1 MPIKL
6 IATDLDGTLMAG
18 DHLTVTERTRQ
29 ALYAA
34 HEKGVKIAIATGR
47 TLDFID
53 HVTNQID
60 FVDYV
65 IFSNGASVFDRNA
78 GKTIYTNHIVPDSV
92 ERILDFLNSLPVYY
106 NLYFD
111 GGMYIQKNKLGY
123 YENHELPQA
132 FLDSY
137 MKKAHICPSLAQA
150 AKGKSAES
158 VAVFSLPDSRRAEI
172 SDFLASEGL
181 VLTSSMPREVEATA
195 NGADKGSALSGLCSL
210 LGFSAKDAMSFG
222 DSGNDITMLSAAGYS
237 FAMENGEDIC
247 KKTAANIAPP
257 NTEDG
262 VARMVEKYVLGL

>member
-18 DHLTVTERTRQ
+18 DHLTVTERTRK
-29 ALYAA
+29 ALSAA

-53 HVTNQID
+53 NVTNQID

-65 IFSNGASVFDRNA
+65 IFSNGASVFDRSA
-78 GKTIYTNHIVPDSV
+78 GKTIYANHIVPGSV
-92 ERILDFLNSLPVYY
+92 ERILGFLDSLPVYY

-111 GGMYIQKNKLGY
+111 GGMYIQENKLGY
-123 YENHELPQA
+123 YENHGLPQA
-132 FLDSY
+132 FLESY
-137 MKKAHICPSLAQA
+137 MKKAHVCKNLADA

-158 VAVFSLPDSRRAEI
+158 VAVFSLTDSRRAEV
-172 SDFLASEGL
+172 SDFLSSEGL
-181 VLTSSMPREVEATA
+181 AITSSMPREVEATA
-195 NGADKGSALSGLCSL
+195 DGADKGSALNGLCSL
-210 LGFSAKDAMSFG
+210 LGFSASEAMSFG

-247 KKTAANIAPP
+247 KKTASYIAPA

-262 VARMVEKYVLGL
+262 VAKMVEKYVLEV